1 MMGRNIFLNNHRA
14 AALVGSLG
22 LVASANVGDSFVMGE
37 PVHGS
42 APDIA
47 GKGIANP
54 IAAIRSGALLLENLG
69 YISEANKIYSAVDI
83 VLERHPKDLTPDM
96 GGNGTTEQVT
106 LEIIK
111 NL

>member
-1 MMGRNIFLNNHRA
+1 MVNR
-14 AALVGSLG
+14 LVGSLG

-54 IAAIRSGALLLENLG
+54 IASIRSSALLLEHLG
-69 YISEANKIYSAVDI
+69 YMQEASRIYSAVDA
-83 VLERHPKDLTPDM
+83 VLLENKIMTPDL
-96 GGNGTTEQVT
+96 GGKSTTSQVT
-106 LEIIK
+106 NAIIK
-111 NL
+111 LL

>member
-1 MMGRNIFLNNHRA
+1 MGKFTNIDYSA

-47 GKGIANP
+47 GRGISNP

-69 YISEANKIYSAVDI
+69 YTKEANRIYSAVDA
-83 VLERHPKDLTPDM
+83 VLEEESPNLTPDM
-96 GGNGTTEQVT
+96 GGNNTTDGVT
-106 LEIIK
+106 QKVIE
-111 NL
+111 NLK